1 MAEAPQPAEQPSR
14 PGKLA
19 AWCQLFRL
27 PNLLTVPG
35 DPIAGYV
42 LAASAAPTE
51 PGVSRPYLRLGL
63 AASIS
68 LLMYMAGLLWNDW
81 FDLAKDARE
90 RPRRPLPSG
99 AIRPNAV
106 AVTATVLILLAVF
119 VATVAGDAT
128 LYVTAALGLAVMAY
142 NRFAKGVP
150 VVGPV
155 VMGLCRGLS
164 VLVGA
169 AALGVAGL
177 TSLSVIA
184 AAGGVLIYIAAVTAL
199 AARETQARRLGLLR
213 WLPAGAMLLWV
224 AAINATGLLTGFVPI
239 FWEPTAVV
247 QILALGLALACA
259 ERLKGAP
266 ATEVVQQTVGRLIRA
281 LLLVQASIIAGG
293 GDIGL
298 IIAIALVLAWPVSAI
313 LSRRFYAS

>member
-35 DPIAGYV
+35 DPIAGFV

-128 LYVTAALGLAVMAY
+128 LYVTAVLGLAVMAY

-164 VLVGA
+164 ILVGA
-169 AALGVAGL
+169 AAFGLAGL
-177 TSLSVIA
+177 TTLSVLA

-199 AARETQARRLGLLR
+199 AATETRARRLGLLR
-213 WLPAGAMLLWV
+213 WLPPLAMLVWV

-266 ATEVVQQTVGRLIRA
+266 APEVQKTIGRLIRA
-281 LLLVQASIIAGG
+281 LLLIQASIIVGG
-293 GDIGL
+293 GGYVG
-298 IIAIALVLAWPVSAI
+298 IAIATALVLAWPVSAI